1 MKLIINFTEIMCVT
15 THRNPLINQHFLI
28 YIRQISDE
36 TNNYTLLISL
46 PIEGN
51 ASDPNDPNQGFYYN
65 NRMPFSTGD
74 KASSVNGSDC
84 ANGRYQFG

>member
-36 TNNYTLLISL
+36 TNNYTLRISL

-51 ASDPNDPNQGFYYN
+51 ASDANPMVGFIFN
-65 NRMPFSTGD
+65 NGMPFSTGD
-74 KASSVNGSDC
+74 KESNEGGSNC
-84 ANGRYQFG
+84 ANDHKLG